1 MSMWKKIG
9 SDIQHSMICKKGS
22 FITFRHDK
30 LGHLRT
36 KIPSKVWND
45 TEIEAKHV
53 PLSGKDL
60 KKAATNRSNEVRLS
74 IRAPGVWKGEQ
85 QPLFYFRNIWHEV
98 LLISHQIIAIIS

>member
-22 FITFRHDK
+22 FITFRQDK
-30 LGHLRT
+30 LGHLKT
-36 KIPSKVWND
+36 KMPSKVWND

-85 QPLFYFRNIWHEV
+85 QALF
-98 LLISHQIIAIIS
+98 

>member
-1 MSMWKKIG
+1 MWKKIG
-9 SDIQHSMICKKGS
+9 SDMQHSMICKKGS

-30 LGHLRT
+30 LGHLKT

>member
-1 MSMWKKIG
+1 M
-9 SDIQHSMICKKGS
+9 
-22 FITFRHDK
+22 TFRHDK
-30 LGHLRT
+30 LGHLKT

-85 QPLFYFRNIWHEV
+85 QALF
-98 LLISHQIIAIIS
+98 